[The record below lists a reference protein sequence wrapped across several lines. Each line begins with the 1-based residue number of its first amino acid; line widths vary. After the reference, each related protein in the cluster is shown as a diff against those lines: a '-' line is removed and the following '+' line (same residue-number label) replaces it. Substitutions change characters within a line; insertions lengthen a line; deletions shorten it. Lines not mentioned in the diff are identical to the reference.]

1 MFVDL
6 KPING
11 IQGCTTP
18 LYIAGPCSAES
29 CEQVVATARGVAACG
44 VGWLRAGVW
53 KPRTKPGGFEGV
65 GDAALEWLA
74 AAKAETGLR
83 TMTEVATPQHL
94 EAALRSGIDGVWIGA
109 RTTTNPFA
117 VQQIADALQGIDIPV
132 FVKNPVNPD
141 VNLWIGSLERIYNA
155 GIRRLAAIHRGFGTY
170 EPTPYRNPPQWAV
183 AFELRRQIPSLPII
197 CDPSHIGGR
206 AELVAP
212 LAQQAMDMGFDGL
225 MIECHRCPQE
235 ALSDSAQQLTPDE
248 LRHLIGSVRL
258 RRTPDAPDAMRD
270 FRMRIDTIDNRL
282 IELLAER
289 MSVAR
294 QIGRYKS
301 QHGMPIVH
309 RDRFN
314 EILEAAA
321 AKAGNMHLSPKFIC
335 RIITDIHEESV
346 RQQWEVSN
354 KKRHTM

>member
-1 MFVDL
+1 MFDDL
-6 KPING
+6 KPIDVAG
-11 IQGCTTP
+11 GCQTP

-29 CEQVVATARGVAACG
+29 REQVLASARGVAACG

-53 KPRTKPGGFEGV
+53 KPRTKPGGFEGM

-74 AAKAETGLR
+74 EAKAATGLR
-83 TMTEVATPQHL
+83 TMTEVATPRHL
-94 EAALRSGIDGVWIGA
+94 EAALRSGVDGVWIGA

-117 VQQIADALQGIDIPV
+117 VQQIADALQGVDIPV
-132 FVKNPVNPD
+132 LVKNPVNPD

-155 GIRRLAAIHRGFGTY
+155 GIRRLAAIHRGFGSY
-170 EPTPYRNPPQWAV
+170 EPAAYRNPPQWSV
-183 AFELRRQIPSLPII
+183 VFELRRQIPSLPII

-212 LAQQAMDMGFDGL
+212 LARQAMEMGLDGL
-225 MIECHRCPQE
+225 MIECHCRPQE

-248 LRHLIGSVRL
+248 LRQLIGSVRL

-270 FRMRIDTIDNRL
+270 FRMRIDALDDRL

-289 MSVAR
+289 MGIAR
-294 QIGRYKS
+294 EIGRYKS

-314 EILEAAA
+314 EILEAAS
-321 AKAGNMHLSPKFIC
+321 AKAAEKQLSSKFIC

-346 RQQWEVSN
+346 RQQWEVNN
-354 KKRHTM
+354 KKV